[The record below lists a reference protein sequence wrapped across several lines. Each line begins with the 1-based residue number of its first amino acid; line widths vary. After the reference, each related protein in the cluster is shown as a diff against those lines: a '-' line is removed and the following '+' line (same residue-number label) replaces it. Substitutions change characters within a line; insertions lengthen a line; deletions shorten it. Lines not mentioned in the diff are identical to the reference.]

1 MSRGIYLAI
10 GTAIALPSRMRASNA
25 FSWPVACGVVLC
37 ARLAAAQVPPAP
49 PEPGPEAGPS
59 IPIAPAVPVPER
71 WYGWQTLLTD
81 AGAITLTIALTASAD
96 EHDDAAVI
104 GAFVIGASAFAL
116 GAPIVHVA
124 HGHWGKA
131 GISLAL
137 RLGLSLIGGAI
148 GAGVGADSCSQYVYD
163 HEGCAVGY
171 GVLGLIA
178 GATTA
183 LIVDAAGLA
192 REPAPAPAPV
202 PARNDPVFVF
212 TPLRSGGG
220 LTLVGRF

>member
-1 MSRGIYLAI
+1 
-10 GTAIALPSRMRASNA
+10 
-25 FSWPVACGVVLC
+25 
-37 ARLAAAQVPPAP
+37 
-49 PEPGPEAGPS
+49 
-59 IPIAPAVPVPER
+59 
-71 WYGWQTLLTD
+71 LLTD
-81 AGAITLTIALTASAD
+81 AGAITLTIALTANAD

-116 GAPIVHVA
+116 GAPIVHGA

-163 HEGCAVGY
+163 HEGCAIEY
-171 GVLGLIA
+171 GLLGLIA

-183 LIVDAAGLA
+183 LIVDATVLA
-192 REPAPAPAPV
+192 REPVPAPV
-202 PARNDPVFVF
+202 PARNDPLFVF